1 MKYAAAYGVALIV
14 FLAIDLTW
22 LGFVARGFYV
32 SRMGELMAEQ
42 PRWAVAFVFYGLF
55 VAGLIY
61 FVIAAGVDSGDWA
74 GAAFNGALFGFFCY
88 LTYDATNLA
97 VLKGYDPMLA
107 VVDTIWGTV
116 LAATVSALTVL
127 IVNRLGFGAGA

>member
-1 MKYAAAYGVALIV
+1 MKYLIAYVVALVV

-22 LGFVARGFYV
+22 LGLVARGFYV

-42 PRWAVAFVFYGLF
+42 PRWGVAFLFYGLY
-55 VAGLIY
+55 VVGILY
-61 FVIAAGVDSGDWA
+61 FAISGALDAGDWK
-74 GAAFNGALFGFFCY
+74 AAALNGAILGFFCY

-97 VLKGYDPMLA
+97 VMKGYDPVLA

-116 LAATVSALTVL
+116 LTGAVAGLTVA
-127 IVNRLGFGAGA
+127 IVSRFLPAA